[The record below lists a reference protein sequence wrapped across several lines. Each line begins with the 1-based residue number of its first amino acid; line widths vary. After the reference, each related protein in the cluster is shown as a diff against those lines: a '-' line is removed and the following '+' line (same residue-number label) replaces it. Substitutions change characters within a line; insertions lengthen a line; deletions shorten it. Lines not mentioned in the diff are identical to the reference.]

1 MSKEKYSYKELSE
14 RRQKVQDEFEDIVSK
29 YQTEINDIDEE
40 IEKLKTEC
48 QRKIERKFRGI
59 IVEVDV
65 EPNELMISV
74 GEEIE
79 VVPFNRYSSSKLVEM
94 IPFNSHSSS
103 EIVLQYSPNL
113 YEVNTQ
119 LISDTL
125 AKKIKD
131 IYIDY
136 FGQL

>member
-1 MSKEKYSYKELSE
+1 MSKEKYSYKELSD
-14 RRQKVQDEFEDIVSK
+14 RKQKVEDEFEDIVSK
-29 YQTEINDIDEE
+29 YQTEINDINEE

-65 EPNELMISV
+65 EPNSLII
-74 GEEIE
+74 GIE
-79 VVPFNRYSSSKLVEM
+79 KHIDP
-94 IPFNSHSSS
+94 IPFASTYSYN
-103 EIVLQYSPNL
+103 IVLEYSPNR
-113 YEVNTQ
+113 YEVNSQ

-131 IYIDY
+131 IYIEY